1 MKKILICINISLLVV
16 IFTGILFMFLSK
28 SPTAEDVF
36 KKNQNSVVELKS
48 QTEALLNAIVHND
61 WTISEP
67 LVSFCSDRIE
77 ITSHG
82 GIPREITKNDF
93 FNGVSHPRNS
103 VLMRI
108 FLKLGIVEHTGHGIP
123 KIIEKYG
130 K

>member
-1 MKKILICINISLLVV
+1 
-16 IFTGILFMFLSK
+16 MFLSK

-67 LVSFCSDRIE
+67 LVSFYSDRIE

-108 FLKLGIVEHTGHGIP
+108 FFEIRNCWTHRAW
-123 KIIEKYG
+123 YS
-130 K
+130 